1 MSSLFYKNI
10 YPQLLRNNFVRT
22 KVYMKPNKDGRTIQ
36 VNLSRTWATPKVT
49 KALCQLEFT
58 LPQMPVDALCSV
70 AACHLLPGS
79 HYGKAL
85 RAEALRRMTETKAET
100 ADTQEKLRIA
110 SCLSQSVPGC
120 RASLQVLKKNSINP
134 LTAVCSQKVQNVRTK
149 FSRLLRW
156 VLK

>member
-1 MSSLFYKNI
+1 MPPSFYKNI
-10 YPQLLRNNFVRT
+10 YPQRLRNNFVRT

-36 VNLSRTWATPKVT
+36 VNLSRTRATPT
-49 KALCQLEFT
+49 AMKALCQLEFA
-58 LPQMPVDALCSV
+58 LPQTQVDALCS
-70 AACHLLPGS
+70 AAAGHLLPGS
-79 HYGKAL
+79 HKGKAL

-100 ADTQEKLRIA
+100 ADTQEKLRMA

-149 FSRLLRW
+149 LSRLLR
-156 VLK
+156 